1 MLLLWIIEDLKR
13 TMHLTMTKRSRS
25 LNLYIY
31 TDCLC
36 WQLKG
41 CCITVYKSL
50 PKLFPDMDDPICNP
64 CSHLNLPW
72 LCVSNTILI
81 ERDIDIFQG
90 LTCFPLLSVSNSPD
104 SWPKVVQLSAV
115 VRLSRVQR
123 DTYYHVFCAEWL
135 VSSSV
140 KEIWKGLQALWYES
154 QQYVLISLDS
164 WIVLKVYVYMK
175 NWKN

>member
-1 MLLLWIIEDLKR
+1 MLWIKKDLKR
-13 TMHLTMTKRSRS
+13 TMPLTMTKRSRS

-31 TDCLC
+31 TNSLC

-64 CSHLNLPW
+64 YSHLNLPW
-72 LCVSNTILI
+72 SSVSNTVLV
-81 ERDIDIFQG
+81 ERDIDIFHG
-90 LTCFPLLSVSNSPD
+90 LTCFPLLTVSNSPD

-123 DTYYHVFCAEWL
+123 NRYYHVFSAERL
-135 VSSSV
+135 VFSFV
-140 KEIWKGLQALWYES
+140 KEIWKSLQALWYES
-154 QQYVLISLDS
+154 QQYVLVSLDS
-164 WIVLKVYVYMK
+164 WIILSVYAYMK
-175 NWKN
+175 NW